1 VKHRDTILAP
11 VTAQQN
17 AAVGILRLSGPQAK
31 EILCRH
37 FKPSAKAKNFPNPW
51 QAYHGFLF
59 DENDSVLDEVLAL
72 YFAAPKS
79 FTGEDVV
86 EFHLHG
92 NQALMRR
99 AAQALLFA
107 SPELRPAQPGEFS
120 RRAFANG
127 KFDLTEAEALHAL
140 ITSESEAGIKAALS
154 SLDGA
159 LSRLISDFRS
169 ELVALLALVEA
180 GFEFPEEDIQTFDR
194 AQAGESLSLIG
205 KQLTELAHGAQTGKA
220 LDHGLIVALIGE
232 PNTGKSTLL
241 NALLV
246 EDRAIVSDVA
256 GTTRDVIEGIL
267 EVDGFR
273 FRLRDTAGLNE
284 TPGSIEAIG
293 IKKTQDQI
301 EKSDVVLLVTDDPLK
316 INTLAE
322 KHGVKDKEFIV
333 IFNKIDRFLDFVLA
347 DLPPKTI
354 PVSAFTGKN
363 VQNIREEL
371 VNFAKSINSVQNSL
385 HINAR
390 QAVQLSRASSHLNQA
405 KTHLCQSEGFEEL
418 ICEELRLAIKALEE
432 IIGLVTTDN
441 VLDEI
446 FSKFCIGK

>member
-1 VKHRDTILAP
+1 MIHRDTILAP

-17 AAVGILRLSGPQAK
+17 AAVGIMRLSGPMAR

-37 FKPSAKAKNFPNPW
+37 FKPSAAVKNFPKPW
-51 QAYHGFLF
+51 QAYHGFLLG
-59 DENDSVLDEVLAL
+59 ESGTVLDEVLAL

-99 AAQALLFA
+99 AAQALLLA

-140 ITSESEAGIKAALS
+140 ITAESVAGIKAALA

-159 LSRLISDFRS
+159 LSKLIGEFRL
-169 ELVALLALVEA
+169 ELVTLLALVEA
-180 GFEFPEEDIQTFDR
+180 AFEFPEEDIQTFDR
-194 AQAGESLSLIG
+194 AQAKERLGVIAHQLS
-205 KQLTELAHGAQTGKA
+205 ELSHGAQTGKT
-220 LDHGLIVALIGE
+220 LDHGLIVALVGE

-267 EVDGFR
+267 EVDGNR

-293 IKKTQDQI
+293 IQKTQEQI
-301 EKSDVVLLVTDDPLK
+301 EKSDVILLVTDDPLK
-316 INTLAE
+316 ISMLAD
-322 KHGVKDKEFIV
+322 KHGVKDKQFIV
-333 IFNKIDRFLDFVLA
+333 IFNKIDKFSDSVLSN
-347 DLPPKTI
+347 LPPNTI
-354 PVSAFTGKN
+354 PVSACTGKN
-363 VQNIREEL
+363 VQNIRVAL
-371 VNFAKSINSVQNSL
+371 ASFAKSINSVQNSL
-385 HINAR
+385 HISAR
-390 QAVQLSRASSHLNQA
+390 QAVQLSRASSHLGQA
-405 KTHLCQSEGFEEL
+405 KIHLSQSEGLEEL
-418 ICEELRLAIKALEE
+418 TCEELRLAIKALEE